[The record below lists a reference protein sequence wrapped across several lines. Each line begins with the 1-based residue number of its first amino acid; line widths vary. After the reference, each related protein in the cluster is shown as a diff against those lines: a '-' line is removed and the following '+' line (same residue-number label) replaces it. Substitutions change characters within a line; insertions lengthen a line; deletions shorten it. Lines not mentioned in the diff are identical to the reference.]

1 MEIQYFNEYSPALG
15 KNMEVKVWGHA
26 GRPVL
31 YIPCQN
37 GRFFDF
43 EDFHMVDVWAPWI
56 EDGRCMVFSID
67 TIDEETWSNPWGDPG
82 WRIWRYEQWIRF
94 ITEEL
99 VPFMREMVNQ
109 RNGWTGYPGV
119 TVFGCSLGATHAANL
134 FFRRPD
140 LFDGLLAMS
149 GIYTASYGFGGF
161 TNEDVYRNSLVD
173 CLAQMPPDH
182 PYIQEYN
189 RHRGIIV
196 VGQGP
201 WEIPDTTFR
210 LRDIFAEKGIDVWV
224 DVWGYDCRHDW
235 DWWYKQ
241 AAYHIPHL
249 LDD

>member
-1 MEIQYFNEYSPALG
+1 METQYFNEYSPALG
-15 KNMEVKVWGHA
+15 RNMEVKVWGHA

-37 GRFFDF
+37 GHFYDF
-43 EDFHMVDVWAPWI
+43 ENFHMTDVWAPWI

-67 TIDEETWSNPWGDPG
+67 TIDEETWSDPWGDPG

-94 ITEEL
+94 ITDEL
-99 VPFMREMVNQ
+99 VPFMREMVNE
-109 RNGWTGYPGV
+109 RNGWTGYPGI

-149 GIYTASYGFGGF
+149 GIYSASYGFGDVM
-161 TNEDVYRNSLVD
+161 NEDVYRNSLVD
-173 CLAQMPPDH
+173 CLAQRPADH
-182 PYIQEYN
+182 PYIAQYN
-189 RHRGIIV
+189 SHRGIIV
-196 VGQGP
+196 VGQGA

-241 AAYHIPHL
+241 TAYHIPHL
-249 LDD
+249 LD